1 MVTEI
6 LSETESPY
14 AWVDI
19 SNPTESDFETLK
31 DKYNLDQASIKDC
44 IEIGHLPKIEEFEN
58 YSFLIIRSIPTTF
71 DEFSDTLTEITER
84 ISILFNEKF
93 VITVH
98 RGEIAF
104 LEKIKENKHHKKL
117 QSAKALINILT
128 SEALTTFEQLVIDKL
143 AVKLESYEEI
153 VFLNKRKK
161 TFIQNLYYIKRQI
174 DVTRN
179 VLTLYKDIVD
189 YFHMPE
195 YKNVYTQD
203 LKDTYARTTTIY
215 KNITENTNQLLSVY
229 FNIEANHTNEIMR
242 TLTIISV
249 FFMPLTFIVG
259 VYGMNF
265 KHMPELEWYYAY
277 PALLGSMLVLSV
289 IIYIRFKRKN
299 WL

>member
-1 MVTEI
+1 MFCI
-6 LSETESPY
+6 RRSSAFSAFFLSALLLLLLPN
-14 AWVDI
+14 AA
-19 SNPTESDFETLK
+19 F
-31 DKYNLDQASIKDC
+31 AS
-44 IEIGHLPKIEEFEN
+44 
-58 YSFLIIRSIPTTF
+58 F
-71 DEFSDTLTEITER
+71 DEFSDSLTEITER
-84 ISILFNEKF
+84 ISILFNENF

-104 LEKIKENKHHKKL
+104 LEKIKQNKKHKKL

-128 SEALTTFEQLVIDKL
+128 SEALLTFENLVINKL
-143 AVKLESYEEI
+143 SVKLQAYEEI

-161 TFIQNLYYIKRQI
+161 TFIQSLYYIKRQI

-203 LKDTYARTTTIY
+203 LKDSYSRTSTIY
-215 KNITENTNQLLSVY
+215 KNIAENTSQLLSVY

-242 TLTIISV
+242 ILTIISV
-249 FFMPLTFIVG
+249 FFIFFTFIVG

-265 KHMPELEWYYAY
+265 KHMPELEWYFGY
-277 PALLGSMLVLSV
+277 PALLLSMLLLSLV
-289 IIYIRFKRKN
+289 IFLWFKRKK